1 MADLIKSLPQNKE
14 AEQAVLGSILLDEQ
28 AINVALEEISAN
40 DFYDENHKKIFA
52 AMLDLDSEN
61 KPIDVLTLFEKLK
74 SKKSLLQDVGG
85 SSYLSQ
91 LVEIVPSASNVSFYA
106 KSVKEK
112 SVLRDMIKTATQII
126 QEGQLDQ
133 VNVSEFVDQAEKKL
147 FDITQDNRRTGFSA
161 APELV
166 KETIK
171 IIEHLSQRKEA
182 VTGIASGFKKLDT
195 LTAGF
200 QASDLIIL
208 AARPGMGKTSISLNM
223 VVHAALS
230 HDLSIGFFSLE
241 MTKEQ
246 LMMRM
251 LSSKSKVNFGKIRT
265 GYLSDSEFK
274 KVIDAADSLQ
284 RANIHIDDSPGINV
298 LELRSK
304 TRRLMSEKG
313 IDLLVIDYLQLMRG
327 ATRAESRE
335 REIAEI
341 SSSLKALAKELAI
354 PIIAIS
360 QLSRQTETR
369 TDKKPQLSDLRES
382 GALEQ
387 DADMVLFLH
396 RADAYKRNI
405 EERDGIAEVIIGKQR
420 NGPTGT
426 VSLAFLDQ
434 QGVPGF
440 ENLSD
445 DYFNELPNGDGDNL

>member
-133 VNVSEFVDQAEKKL
+133 VNVSEFVDRAEKKL

-161 APELV
+161 AHELV

-171 IIEHLSQRKEA
+171 IIEQLSQRKEA

-200 QASDLIIL
+200 QPSDLIIL

-327 ATRAESRE
+327 ATRAENRE

>member
-1 MADLIKSLPQNKE
+1 MVDLIKSLPQNKE

-28 AINVALEEISAN
+28 AINLALEEITAN
-40 DFYDENHKKIFA
+40 DFYDENHKKIFS

-74 SKKSLLQDVGG
+74 TKKSLLQEVGG

-112 SVLRDMIKTATQII
+112 SILRNMIKTASQII

-133 VNVSEFVDQAEKKL
+133 VDVGDFVDQAEKKL
-147 FDITQDNRRTGFSA
+147 FDITQDKRRVGFSSA
-161 APELV
+161 AELV
-166 KETIK
+166 TETIK
-171 IIEHLSQRKEA
+171 IIESLSQRKEA

-200 QASDLIIL
+200 QPSDLIIL

-251 LSSKSKVNFGKIRT
+251 LSSKSKINFGKIRT
-265 GYLSDSEFK
+265 GYLLDSEFK
-274 KVIDAADSLQ
+274 KVIDAAESLQ
-284 RANIHIDDSPGINV
+284 RANIYIDDTPGINV

-304 TRRLMSEKG
+304 TRRLVSEKG
-313 IDLLVIDYLQLMRG
+313 IDMLVVDYLQLMRG
-327 ATRAESRE
+327 ASRAENRE

-341 SSSLKALAKELAI
+341 SSSLKALAKELRV

-360 QLSRQTETR
+360 QLSRQTEAR

-396 RADAYKRNI
+396 RADAYKRNVD
-405 EERDGIAEVIIGKQR
+405 ERDGIAEIIIGKQR
-420 NGPTGT
+420 NGPTGV

-434 QGVPGF
+434 QGVPSF

-445 DYFNELPNGDGDNL
+445 DYFDKMTTEDE